1 MKRLFIAIAVAFVC
15 VMAMAQ
21 PARAVLDKTAEAL
34 NHKGGIT
41 ANFTIAN
48 DAFGT
53 TSGTIA
59 VKGQM
64 FHANMPQATIWF
76 DGKTQWAYMKQSEE
90 VNINVPTES
99 EQQMINPYSFITMYK
114 KGFSYT
120 MRTVGNSYEVHL
132 VSTDTKRA
140 VKEMYITVSKSAYIP
155 SKIRMRQGANWSTI
169 TITNFKKGNLSDNV
183 FKFNA
188 KDYPSAEII
197 DLR

>member
-1 MKRLFIAIAVAFVC
+1 MKRLFIAIAVAFVYI
-15 VMAMAQ
+15 VAMAQ
-21 PARAVLDKTAEAL
+21 PARSVLDKTAEAL

-48 DAFGT
+48 EAFGT
-53 TSGTIA
+53 TTGTIA

-64 FHANMPQATIWF
+64 FQATMPQAIIWF
-76 DGKTQWAYMKQSEE
+76 DGKTQWAYMRQSEE

-114 KGFSYT
+114 KGFSYS

-132 VSTDTKRA
+132 VSTDRSRS
-140 VKEMYITVSKSAYIP
+140 VKEMLITVSKSTYVP

-169 TITNFKKGNLSDNV
+169 TITNFKKGNLADSM

-188 KDYPSAEII
+188 KEYPSAEII